1 MNTFEL
7 LGQGLITAL
16 QWHNLL
22 YALIGVTLGTA
33 VGVLPG
39 IGPALTVAL
48 LLPVTYKLDP
58 AGSLIMFAGIYY
70 GGMYGGSTTSILLNT
85 PGESASIVTAL
96 EGNKMARKGR
106 GGPALATAA
115 IGSFVAGLIAT
126 LGLAFIA
133 PTVVKFAL
141 SFGPAEYF
149 GLMLLA
155 FMTVSAAFGDS
166 TLRGL
171 TSLTIGLALGLIG
184 IDQLTGQNRLT
195 MGLPNLFDGI
205 SVTTLAV
212 ALFAIGE
219 TIAVVSQKVIDEDK
233 VQSVKGSVMMT
244 REDWA
249 RSWKPWL
256 RGTAIGFPI
265 GAMPAGGADVSSF
278 LSYSAEKTFSKH
290 PEEFGHGAIEGVAG
304 PEAANNASAAG
315 TLVPLLTLGLPT
327 TATAAIMLAGFQQF
341 GLQPGP
347 LLFVTNA
354 PLVWGLIA
362 SLLVANLMLLVLNLP
377 LIGLWVKLL
386 TVPKPWLYAGILVFA
401 TLGTIGADASI
412 FQLAGIPVA
421 FGLGLLMLFGILGYL
436 LRRFHYPIAPVVVGL
451 ILGPMAEKSL
461 RQALQISQGNPAAL
475 FHSWIAILLWALAL
489 TAVLLP
495 LYLRWRGS
503 KVMQQLGSG
512 DSD

>member
-1 MNTFEL
+1 MDTFAL
-7 LGQGLITAL
+7 LGTGLLAAL
-16 QWHNLL
+16 EPINLF

-85 PGESASIVTAL
+85 PGESASVVTAL
-96 EGNKMARKGR
+96 EGNRMARNGR

-126 LGLAFIA
+126 LALAFIA
-133 PTVVKFAL
+133 PWVVSFAL

-149 GLMLLA
+149 ALMVLA
-155 FMTVSAAFGDS
+155 FMTVSAAFGTS
-166 TLRGL
+166 TVRGL
-171 TSLTIGLALGLIG
+171 TSLFIGLALGLVG
-184 IDQLTGQNRLT
+184 IDLQTGQARLSFNIPD
-195 MGLPNLFDGI
+195 LLDGI
-205 SVTTLAV
+205 EVTTLAV

-219 TIAVVSQKVIDEDK
+219 TLTVVCSPSRLGEKVEAI
-233 VQSVKGSVMMT
+233 KGSVWMT
-244 REDWA
+244 AADWK
-249 RSWKPWL
+249 RSWMPWL

-265 GAMPAGGADVSSF
+265 GAMPAGGADISSF
-278 LSYSAEKTFSKH
+278 LSYTTEKNFSKH
-290 PEEFGHGAIEGVAG
+290 PEEFGKGAIEGVAG

-347 LLFVTNA
+347 LLFVTNTS
-354 PLVWGLIA
+354 LVWALIA

-377 LIGLWVKLL
+377 LIGLWVRLL
-386 TVPKPWLYAGILVFA
+386 TIPRHWLYPGILVFA
-401 TLGTIGADASI
+401 TLGTIGANPSS
-412 FQLAGIPVA
+412 FELGILLV
-421 FGLGLLMLFGILGYL
+421 FGLLGYM
-436 LRRFHYPIAPVVVGL
+436 LRRFDYPLAPVVVGL
-451 ILGPMAEKSL
+451 ILGPMAEQQL
-461 RQALQISQGNPAAL
+461 RRALAISQGDPSAL
-475 FHSWIAILLWALAL
+475 FHSWIAIMLWTLAIAALAIPL
-489 TAVLLP
+489 ILRARGKGKVLEQI
-495 LYLRWRGS
+495 G
-503 KVMQQLGSG
+503 G
-512 DSD
+512 DTD